1 MAFRALRRL
10 TAEIDEQHRESMK
23 HIVDD
28 LGEAHF
34 GGDAEQVAAR
44 RSFLKRAATGGA
56 IAFGATLVPVGALA
70 DAAFAQTTPG
80 STPGTSTKPAT
91 TGGASGGKDESGL
104 DAGDLTIV
112 LFGQSVELAAV
123 AAYDLALNKGLL
135 RSGAEET
142 ARVFRRH
149 HAEHAAALATFTPDA
164 VVETPNPK
172 LVAELGPKVQ
182 GATTVEALA
191 EVLMGLEDGA
201 AATYQFAMGQIE
213 GWKVAAAAATIEPVE
228 GQHAVAWST
237 VVTPDPT
244 AWAKD
249 ITTIV
254 PTFQTTSGGFEPS
267 KYAS

>member
-1 MAFRALRRL
+1 MSFRALRRI
-10 TAEIDEQHRESMK
+10 TAEIDDQHRQSMK

-34 GGDAEQVAAR
+34 GGDAAQVAAR
-44 RSFLKRAATGGA
+44 RSFLKRAAQGGA
-56 IAFGATLVPVGALA
+56 IAFGATLVPVAA
-70 DAAFAQTTPG
+70 MAEAAFAQTTPG
-80 STPGTSTKPAT
+80 STPGTTTGAT
-91 TGGASGGKDESGL
+91 TTSGSTGAKDESGL
-104 DAGDLTIV
+104 DSGDLAIV

-123 AAYDLALNKGLL
+123 QAYTVALSKGLL
-135 RSGAEET
+135 TSATEET

-149 HAEHAAALATFTPDA
+149 HAEHAAALATFAPDA
-164 VVETPNPK
+164 VVENPNAK
-172 LVAELGPKVQ
+172 LLAELGPKVQ
-182 GATTVEALA
+182 GATTVQALA
-191 EVLMGLEDGA
+191 EVLMDIEDGA
-201 AATYQFAMGQIE
+201 AATYQFAMGEIE

-237 VVTPDPT
+237 IITPDAT
-244 AWAKD
+244 AWAED